1 MQFLVEKSVDFAQF
15 CKSYNYW
22 QHDIDIIAEV
32 RCETCLRGSVM
43 ALYTEIK
50 INTFL
55 PTFDVGG
62 YAFWNYTVLKLLK
75 HDVSKTCHSIAD
87 KWN

>member
-1 MQFLVEKSVDFAQF
+1 
-15 CKSYNYW
+15 
-22 QHDIDIIAEV
+22 
-32 RCETCLRGSVM
+32 M